1 MKKLLATILAVAMI
15 LSLMPMALGEGAQ
28 DPITLTVFR
37 GDPGDQPAEDNKIYK
52 LIEEEFGIKFKFEFL
67 AGNLDENLG
76 MKIFGQDY
84 PDLFD
89 GGNSADLIIERR
101 RPDQPA
107 GLHQPRKDPPPVG
120 PHRAPEGPSDR
131 EG

>member
-52 LIEEEFGIKFKFEFL
+52 LIGSISNNVNQIAVRVNSTNKIYAEDIVNIKE
-67 AGNLDENLG
+67 
-76 MKIFGQDY
+76 GQDKIWQ
-84 PDLFD
+84 LL
-89 GGNSADLIIERR
+89 NSLQSKLLRLKR
-101 RPDQPA
+101 
-107 GLHQPRKDPPPVG
+107 
-120 PHRAPEGPSDR
+120 
-131 EG
+131 